1 VRVPRHSVRSPL
13 LAGPRHW
20 VWPVIV
26 LWVLTFALGFAV
38 RAVPSL
44 FAGQL
49 DLDRALNNAHTPL
62 LDTVALAFDG
72 LDHVKVV
79 ALYIVVLFVVG
90 GLLFGWSRALGAGIV
105 AGAGWLLCLI
115 PKQLVHEE
123 RPPTDALAH
132 HLDAG
137 RATLSY
143 PSGHVVFAVTFSVA
157 AIMLVRGVL
166 LRLVVGI
173 VGAAFVVVTMWARL
187 YVGAHYPTDVVGSI
201 FAGVGGALLI
211 AALWNLVVAW
221 LGRSRGGRA
230 RA

>member
-1 VRVPRHSVRSPL
+1 MSRHSVRSPL

-20 VWPVIV
+20 VAPVIV

-38 RAVPSL
+38 RVVPSL

-49 DLDRALNNAHTPL
+49 DLDRALNDAHTPT
-62 LDTVALAFDG
+62 LDTIALAFDG
-72 LDHVKVV
+72 LDHVKIV

-90 GLLFGWSRALGAGIV
+90 GLLFGWFRALGAGIV

-115 PKQLVHEE
+115 PKQLVHEV
-123 RPPTDALAH
+123 RPPADALAH
-132 HLDAG
+132 HLDVG

-157 AIMLVRGVL
+157 AIVLVRGVL
-166 LRLVVGI
+166 LRVVVGI
-173 VGAAFVVVTMWARL
+173 VGALFVVVTMWARL
-187 YVGAHYPTDVVGSI
+187 YVGAHYPTDVIGSL

-211 AALWNLVVAW
+211 VALWNLVVASITA
-221 LGRSRGGRA
+221 RRGGRA